1 MEVSIDIHD
10 QSGPAVTTAARSLP
24 VASTSVF
31 DDLDKAVDERVNAIV
46 SANLGRPAKLK
57 RAD

>member
-1 MEVSIDIHD
+1 
-10 QSGPAVTTAARSLP
+10 